1 MILMLFPVSL
11 RHSSVMLGKK
21 TSGWT
26 DMHTYAHARSPN
38 PYSEKLA
45 FDPANN
51 IQTQSIERK
60 G

>member
-1 MILMLFPVSL
+1 
-11 RHSSVMLGKK
+11 MLGKK